1 VPLRRGSLHSNRMKW
16 VVKHFIPLGGNPH
29 RQMDLYPPLGG

>member
-1 VPLRRGSLHSNRMKW
+1 VPLHRGSLPSNCMKW
-16 VVKHFIPLGGNPH
+16 VMKHFIPLGGIPH